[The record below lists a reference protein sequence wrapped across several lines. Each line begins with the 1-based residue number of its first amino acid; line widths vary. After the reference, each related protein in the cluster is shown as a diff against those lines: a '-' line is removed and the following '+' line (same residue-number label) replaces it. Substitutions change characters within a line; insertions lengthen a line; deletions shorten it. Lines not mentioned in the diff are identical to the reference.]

1 MTQEFGVSSVITK
14 DGLHEKKLFRKRR
27 ISDRVQADD
36 DGFESL
42 NGNGSRTSE
51 EEIAPACSCNND
63 LLTSHKRCD
72 DWVKKQSMS
81 NRSNSESRHS
91 TELESDAETESVDTN
106 VVCFVTGLR
115 STCNT
120 IFSV

>member
-1 MTQEFGVSSVITK
+1 MP
-14 DGLHEKKLFRKRR
+14 
-27 ISDRVQADD
+27 ADD

-51 EEIAPACSCNND
+51 EEIVPSSNCKNA

-72 DWVKKQSMS
+72 DWVKKQSLA

-91 TELESDAETESVDTN
+91 TELESDAETESADTN
-106 VVCFVTGLR
+106 VVCV
-115 STCNT
+115 CA
-120 IFSV
+120 I